1 MPPQHILIVED
12 EPDGADLVQRM
23 LKATGK
29 EATIAVNAESALAML
44 QTSPDQYQ
52 AVIVDLA
59 LPEMDGFEL
68 MQALRTDSHLR
79 HLPLIAI
86 TAFHTPELKVRALEG
101 GFDAYFAKPLDTTL
115 FVQSLDRVIGA

>member
-1 MPPQHILIVED
+1 MPHHILIVED
-12 EPDGADLVQRM
+12 EPDGADLVRRM

-29 EATIAVNAESALAML
+29 QATIAGNAETALVELDSNPSAF
-44 QTSPDQYQ
+44 S
-52 AVIVDLA
+52 AVIIDLA

-68 MQALRTDSHLR
+68 MQLLRESVVFGEM
-79 HLPLIAI
+79 PLIAI

-115 FVQSLDRVIGA
+115 FVQSLDRVLN